1 MREGARSKKN
11 QSVRRLMPP
20 KDFCVAKFR
29 PIACGRQRHRE
40 AVTSPSPFRVALT
53 AVPRS
58 DGTPLVPVAFAPRD
72 CRSRQVLP
80 SSMKAILSA
89 RRILERAMRD
99 HHAGGGM
106 STSKPHCRLR
116 QSHLVPI
123 VVLPCARLRRR
134 RRPRLR
140 SRQAA
145 RIGGRA
151 HTLRGL
157 SLVQPRH
164 EPARQ
169 PGHLARISHQAACRR
184 QKALGFH

>member
-1 MREGARSKKN
+1 
-11 QSVRRLMPP
+11 
-20 KDFCVAKFR
+20 
-29 PIACGRQRHRE
+29 
-40 AVTSPSPFRVALT
+40 
-53 AVPRS
+53 
-58 DGTPLVPVAFAPRD
+58 
-72 CRSRQVLP
+72 
-80 SSMKAILSA
+80 MKAILSA

-151 HTLRGL
+151 HTAGPVTRSASSRTSAAAGTPGPHFSPGRL
-157 SLVQPRH
+157 SASKSSAKARYFARPRRSGND
-164 EPARQ
+164 ETEAIPSESAPSREVARASPGVPRRLGATRRCSRRLPCSSRPAKT
-169 PGHLARISHQAACRR
+169 RR
-184 QKALGFH
+184 RSSGTAW